1 MSTVYTLPA
10 SDLLSPTLAIPLTA
24 HHIRVTVQVTTP
36 LLFHDFK
43 GSALRGAFVSVLR
56 RTFCPE
62 WRAER
67 TDAQHRALCPI
78 CQLLALEN
86 DESIA
91 GDVRRPYAL
100 TPPPDGQNSYAPG
113 ETFAFGLTLFGSA
126 LNYLPYLILALGGMG
141 EVGLGQ
147 KGANDQRGT
156 FVVTQLDAI
165 NPFTGERLPMLA
177 PGDRM
182 VRPETVPV
190 THAQVLAASATLAAE
205 LAANDNQLWVEFLT
219 PMRLT
224 PNHQRAT
231 KPDFFPFCKGA
242 VLRLLDLSAQYGGGR
257 PTINGE
263 PLELKRDLYGY
274 ADGVSIVHDETQ
286 WWDLKGYS
294 TRLEQAQVMGGLIG
308 RVCYQAPDWRPLLPW
323 LLWGM
328 RAGVGKNSVKG
339 CGIYQVEVTNE

>member
-100 TPPPDGQNSYAPG
+100 TPPPGGQNRYAPG

-147 KGANDQRGT
+147 KGANGQRGG

-165 NPFTGERLPMLA
+165 NPRKSSVHFPTCQDRA
-177 PGDRM
+177 P
-182 VRPETVPV
+182 
-190 THAQVLAASATLAAE
+190 ASI
-205 LAANDNQLWVEFLT
+205 
-219 PMRLT
+219 
-224 PNHQRAT
+224 
-231 KPDFFPFCKGA
+231 
-242 VLRLLDLSAQYGGGR
+242 S
-257 PTINGE
+257 
-263 PLELKRDLYGY
+263 LKF
-274 ADGVSIVHDETQ
+274 SI
-286 WWDLKGYS
+286 
-294 TRLEQAQVMGGLIG
+294 
-308 RVCYQAPDWRPLLPW
+308 
-323 LLWGM
+323 
-328 RAGVGKNSVKG
+328 NSVAKATTPTPQDRAVHSG
-339 CGIYQVEVTNE
+339 RAATAAGG